1 MKKKQVHKSGES
13 SKVLIQKVVSIQE
26 RLKKLPELPQVE
38 KAKFNQEISIN
49 HLYYSSKLEGTQ
61 LTEKQIKRAVHGEET
76 LPAR

>member
-1 MKKKQVHKSGES
+1 MKKKQVHKLGKS
-13 SKVLIQKVVSIQE
+13 SKALIQKVVSIQE
-26 RLKKLPELPQVE
+26 QLKKLPELPQVE

-49 HLYYSSKLEGTQ
+49 HLYYSSKLEGTR